1 MKILLLYKEE
11 EGDLAGE
18 FRVPEAIDCPVE
30 NFPISSAEGMRL
42 NQEKQFISSFNN
54 TNMMP
59 LEDDSAILPTH
70 VVILSYLEPGW
81 IDFLAG
87 FACGCQILLLVY
99 GKETVK
105 CVPDV
110 YNFCFKLFETEEGL
124 QEYLTAEYKTQ
135 QSMNSQKGSSVAR
148 EALLALGIPVREKVF
163 ADCVDQGLIQEVSL
177 FLEAGFSPDIK
188 NENGVPLICLAARK
202 GKREILQL
210 LLRAGAQVNQPAQ
223 DRGCPAIFD
232 ASLGKHRDMIKDLIA
247 AGADLNVT
255 SKDGQT
261 ALVVAVGA
269 GDVETSEI
277 LYRAGADPDIADC
290 LGASA
295 RKYATLFQIK
305 PLLELFNDPSAQK
318 AK

>member
-11 EGDLAGE
+11 EAHLAGE
-18 FRVPEAIDCPVE
+18 FRLPAEIDSPVE
-30 NFPISSAEGMRL
+30 NFPINSADGMRL
-42 NQEKQFISSFNN
+42 NQEKLFSSSFSR
-54 TNMMP
+54 MP
-59 LEDDSAILPTH
+59 LAGNSVIPPTH
-70 VVILSYLEPGW
+70 VVILSALGPGW

-87 FACGCQILLLVY
+87 FSCGCQIPLLVY
-99 GKETVK
+99 GNAVK

-110 YNFCFKLFETEEGL
+110 YNFCFKLFETEKGL

-135 QSMNSQKGSSVAR
+135 QNMDSQKGSNVAR

-163 ADCVDQGLIQEVSL
+163 ADCVDEGLIKEVSL

-210 LLRAGAQVNQPAQ
+210 LIRAGAQVNQPAQ

-232 ASLGKHRDMIKDLIA
+232 AALGKHGDMIRDLIE

-269 GDVETSEI
+269 GDIETSEI

-305 PLLELFNDPSAQK
+305 PLLDLFNDPSVQK